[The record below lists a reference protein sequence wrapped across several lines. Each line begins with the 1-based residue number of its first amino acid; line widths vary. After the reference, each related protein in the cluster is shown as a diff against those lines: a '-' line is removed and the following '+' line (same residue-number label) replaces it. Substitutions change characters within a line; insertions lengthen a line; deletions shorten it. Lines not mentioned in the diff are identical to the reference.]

1 MSAMKAADIHIN
13 MRDLYFGNEAKQYLS
28 QMTQLEKG
36 MGSFRYD
43 EYSKL

>member
-13 MRDLYFGNEAKQYLS
+13 MRDLYFGNDAKQYLS

-36 MGSFRYD
+36 MGSFRYNED
-43 EYSKL
+43 SKL